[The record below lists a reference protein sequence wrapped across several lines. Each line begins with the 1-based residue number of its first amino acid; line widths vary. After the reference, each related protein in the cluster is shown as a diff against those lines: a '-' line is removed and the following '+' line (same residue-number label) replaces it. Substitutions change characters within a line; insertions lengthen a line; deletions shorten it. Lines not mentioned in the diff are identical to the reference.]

1 MSHDA
6 PRSPRSLG
14 NEAAPG
20 ETSAPRRIAVV
31 VNGRAKNVT
40 AEVISTLDR
49 ILEGSDLFVSRRIED
64 AREIAQTLVHR
75 GYDTVL
81 TGGGDGTFT
90 VMVTEV
96 VREARKKGGT
106 LPRFGLLKLGT
117 GNALAWVVGAR
128 DLKGGEVDADIRRL
142 CAEAGSR
149 TVRLIE
155 VEGIITPF
163 CGLGADAHVLADYG
177 WVKSHLGTTPL
188 KRLGTGP
195 SGYAIAALTRTLPS
209 LLFSGMTR
217 CRVVNA
223 GKEAFRVGPR
233 GSVVGRPVPPG
244 ELLYEGP
251 MRLCALSTI
260 PYYGYGF
267 RMFPFAEDRPDRMQL
282 RVSTIKPHEFI
293 YHLKEI
299 WRGQYQNPACLFDF
313 LVERVALEFEPAA
326 PLQAGGDS
334 RGDRA
339 RLDVGLCPTPIELVD
354 FYAPPRAEPTV
365 D

>member
-1 MSHDA
+1 V
-6 PRSPRSLG
+6 
-14 NEAAPG
+14 
-20 ETSAPRRIAVV
+20 SARPEGVTRRIAVV

-75 GYDTVL
+75 RYDTVL

-96 VREARKKGGT
+96 VREARRRGAP

-128 DLKGGEVDADIRRL
+128 DLKGGQVDADIRRL
-142 CAEAGSR
+142 CDEAGSR
-149 TVRLIE
+149 PVRLIE

-177 WVKSHLGTTPL
+177 WVKQHLGATPL
-188 KRLGTGP
+188 KRFSSGP
-195 SGYAIAALTRTLPS
+195 SGYAIAAVARTLPS
-209 LLFSGMTR
+209 LLFSGMTQ
-217 CRVVNA
+217 CRVINA
-223 GKEAFRVGPR
+223 GGEACRVGPH
-233 GSVVGRPVPPG
+233 GSVIGRPFQHG
-244 ELLYEGP
+244 EVMYQGP

-267 RMFPFAEDRPDRMQL
+267 RMFPFAEDRKDRMQL

-299 WRGQYQNPACLFDF
+299 WRGEYVNPKSIFDF
-313 LVERVALEFEPAA
+313 LVERVALEFEPKA
-326 PLQAGGDS
+326 PFQVGGDP
-334 RGDRA
+334 RGERDR
-339 RLDVGLCPTPIELVD
+339 LEVGLCPTPIELVD
-354 FYAPPRAEPTV
+354 FYAPPRAE
-365 D
+365 DELE

>member
-1 MSHDA
+1 MSDA
-6 PRSPRSLG
+6 PPRSLPVTP
-14 NEAAPG
+14 EAA
-20 ETSAPRRIAVV
+20 SARGTAPTRRVAVV

-75 GYDTVL
+75 QYDTVL

-96 VREARKKGGT
+96 VREARKKGGA

-128 DLKGGEVDADIRRL
+128 DLKGGSADADIRRL
-142 CAEAGSR
+142 CEEAGSR

-163 CGLGADAHVLADYG
+163 CGFGADAHVLADYG

-188 KRLGTGP
+188 KKLSTGP
-195 SGYAIAALTRTLPS
+195 SGYAIAAVTRTLPS
-209 LLFSGMTR
+209 LLFSGMTK
-217 CRVVNA
+217 CVVRNA
-223 GKEAFRVGPR
+223 GAEAYRVGPR
-233 GSVVGRPVPPG
+233 GSVVGRPVRKG

-282 RVSTIKPHEFI
+282 RVSTIKPLEFI
-293 YHLKEI
+293 AHLREI
-299 WRGQYQNPACLFDF
+299 WRGDYENPSSIFDF
-313 LVERVALEFEPAA
+313 LVERVSLEFEPAA
-326 PLQAGGDS
+326 PLQAGGDA
-334 RGDRA
+334 RGERA
-339 RLDVGLCPTPIELVD
+339 RLEVGLSPTPIELVD
-354 FYAPPRAEPTV
+354 FYAPPRAEPSV
-365 D
+365 E

>member
-1 MSHDA
+1 
-6 PRSPRSLG
+6 
-14 NEAAPG
+14 
-20 ETSAPRRIAVV
+20 
-31 VNGRAKNVT
+31 
-40 AEVISTLDR
+40 
-49 ILEGSDLFVSRRIED
+49 
-64 AREIAQTLVHR
+64 
-75 GYDTVL
+75 VL

-96 VREARKKGGT
+96 VREARRRGAS

-128 DLKGGEVDADIRRL
+128 DVQGGELDADIRRL
-142 CAEAGSR
+142 CEEAGSR

-177 WVKSHLGTTPL
+177 WVKAQLATTPL
-188 KRLGTGP
+188 KRLGTGR

-209 LLFSGMTR
+209 LLFSSMTK
-217 CRVVNA
+217 CRVTNL
-223 GKEAFRVGPR
+223 GGEAYRVGPH
-233 GSVVGRPVPPG
+233 GSVIGRPVRAG

-282 RVSTIKPHEFI
+282 RLSTIKPHEFL
-293 YHLKEI
+293 YHLRDI
-299 WRGQYQNPACLFDF
+299 WRGEYQNPSCLFDF
-313 LVERVALEFEPAA
+313 LVERVLLEFDPPA
-326 PLQAGGDS
+326 PLQVGGDA
-334 RGDRA
+334 RGERA
-339 RLDVGLCPTPIELVD
+339 RLEVGLSAAPIELVD
-354 FYAPPRAEPTV
+354 FYAPPRSGQPA
-365 D
+365 

>member
-1 MSHDA
+1 MSEDTAHSQR
-6 PRSPRSLG
+6 PLKQPSSS
-14 NEAAPG
+14 AAGP
-20 ETSAPRRIAVV
+20 PRRVAVV

-75 GYDTVL
+75 QYDTVL

-96 VREARKKGGT
+96 VREARKKGLP

-128 DLKGGEVDADIRRL
+128 DVKGMEVEADIRRL
-142 CAEAGSR
+142 CEEAGSR
-149 TVRLIE
+149 TMRLIE

-163 CGLGADAHVLADYG
+163 CGLGADARVLADYG
-177 WVKSHLGTTPL
+177 WVKAHLGSTRL
-188 KRLGTGP
+188 KRFGTGP
-195 SGYAIAALTRTLPS
+195 TGYALASLTRTLPS
-209 LLFSGMTR
+209 LLFAGMTS
-217 CRVVNA
+217 CKVVNA
-223 GKEAFRVGPR
+223 GGEAYRVGPH
-233 GSVVGRPVPPG
+233 GSVIGRPVRSG
-244 ELLYEGP
+244 ELLYQGP

-282 RVSTIKPHEFI
+282 RLSTIKPHEFL
-293 YHLKEI
+293 YHLKDI
-299 WRGQYQNPACLFDF
+299 WRGEYQNPSCLFDF
-313 LVERVALEFEPAA
+313 LVERVTLEFEPAA
-326 PLQAGGDS
+326 PLQVGGDS
-334 RGDRA
+334 RGERA
-339 RLDVGLCPTPIELVD
+339 RLEVGLSATPIELVD
-354 FYAPPRAEPTV
+354 FYAPPRAEP
-365 D
+365 DLG